1 MIRQALD
8 QAKVVMRFEMYVYLS
23 VAMIETGTTVVQR
36 VSCPVIQLC
45 IVCVEMFA
53 RLFFANLLFC
63 VGYSW
68 FKQTQCLVYN
78 VPVSVHSCLC
88 ESGSGALSGPA
99 FRMRLRFRFR
109 FRVRVRIRFLLYV
122 VS

>member
-45 IVCVEMFA
+45 TVCAEMFA
-53 RLFFANLLFC
+53 RRFFLRIFC
-63 VGYSW
+63 
-68 FKQTQCLVYN
+68 
-78 VPVSVHSCLC
+78 SVWVIHGSNKHNALCTVCLC
-88 ESGSGALSGPA
+88 QCAHA
-99 FRMRLRFRFR
+99 C
-109 FRVRVRIRFLLYV
+109 
-122 VS
+122 VSLGQVHYPDQCFI

>member
-1 MIRQALD
+1 MTLQALD
-8 QAKVVMRFEMYVYLS
+8 QAKVVIRFEMYVCLS

-45 IVCVEMFA
+45 TVCAEMFA
-53 RLFFANLLFC
+53 RRFFFANLLFC

-68 FKQTQCLVYN
+68 FKQAQCFVYS
-78 VPVSVHSCLC
+78 VPVSVCSCLC
-88 ESGSGALSGPA
+88 ESGSGALSGPV
-99 FRMRLRFRFR
+99 FHMRLRFR
-109 FRVRVRIRFLLYV
+109 VRVGVGVRFVLYD